1 MSLSRRRFLADLL
14 FAAGGLTAAAVLA
27 VTESE
32 PEPSAQEEDPTVS
45 SFQNWI
51 GR

>member
-1 MSLSRRRFLADLL
+1 MSLTRRQFLADLL

-27 VTESE
+27 AVEAE
-32 PEPSAQEEDPTVS
+32 PAVPDPTVS
-45 SFQNWI
+45 SFEGWA